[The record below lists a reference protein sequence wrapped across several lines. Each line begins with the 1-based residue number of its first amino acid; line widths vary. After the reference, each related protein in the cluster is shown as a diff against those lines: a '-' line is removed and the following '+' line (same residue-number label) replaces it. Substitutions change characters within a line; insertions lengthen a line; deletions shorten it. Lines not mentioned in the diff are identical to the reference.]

1 MEGKRKEEEKENVGL
16 RPVRPFKPGDF
27 TILGYA
33 RRNLPL
39 RKVAGRTQKAYV
51 PFRPS
56 DFTQFVNQF
65 AAKLHN
71 KSKCS
76 TELSKYLDS

>member
-51 PFRPS
+51 SISSIGFHTIRQS
-56 DFTQFVNQF
+56 IRCKIT
-65 AAKLHN
+65 
-71 KSKCS
+71 
-76 TELSKYLDS
+76 